1 MYMNWA
7 SFNCKYDE
15 ISRWLYSD
23 VNIAACSSQTKY
35 KREWKAMWD
44 TGASRSVI
52 SSNVVRALHLK
63 PVTKMTAHTPS
74 SSAVTFG
81 YYIDLYLPNN
91 LKIDNLLVMEA
102 DPYGCDMLIGM
113 DVITKGDLMVNNSDG
128 KTSFTF
134 RVSIPDEIK

>member
-1 MYMNWA
+1 MNWA
-7 SFNCKYDE
+7 SFSCKYDE
-15 ISRWLYSD
+15 ISSWLYSD
-23 VNIAACSSQTKY
+23 VNIAVCQSQNKY
-35 KREWKAMWD
+35 KREWKALWD

-63 PVTKMTAHTPS
+63 SVTKMKAYTPS
-74 SSAVTFG
+74 SSYEPYG
-81 YYIDLYLPNN
+81 YYIDLYLPND
-91 LKIDNLLVMEA
+91 LKIENLLVMEGE
-102 DPYGCDMLIGM
+102 PYRCDILIGM